1 MFENARRLTDT
12 VGGDV
17 VAAGGKAVPPIAVTG
32 LSAGGVSLQD
42 WVYILT
48 LVYLVLQI
56 AYLVWKFWRRSRN
69 AGDE

>member
-1 MFENARRLTDT
+1 MFENARR
-12 VGGDV
+12 
-17 VAAGGKAVPPIAVTG
+17 PRYR
-32 LSAGGVSLQD
+32 SGGVSLQD